1 MNGFKLYLPGR
12 LLCRISPRFHL
23 WAICRAIGIKPYV
36 WQRAFALGRINSL
49 PGKRTPGNGKTTAVM
64 LRLLMLPRGP
74 QRRVAEKILDADP
87 NWPLGCDLDRPLG
100 FNRKFKLW
108 YAHEYHKLQL
118 YCHLARVPVSDLE
131 KTLFKPYIL

>member
-64 LRLLMLPRGP
+64 LRLLMLPRGKERNAKDVLLLDP
-74 QRRVAEKILDADP
+74 DFSFDRVIAKWYEREYELRRICCVLE
-87 NWPLGCDLDRPLG
+87 C
-100 FNRKFKLW
+100 
-108 YAHEYHKLQL
+108 
-118 YCHLARVPVSDLE
+118 VPVSNIAPCFFRHY
-131 KTLFKPYIL
+131 TIG